1 MSSVR
6 RGLAMI
12 GFALGG
18 VILLAIWVG
27 STGAGE
33 GEEGTAAASAAGPG
47 ECVDTLHS
55 LGALQDAVEGA
66 GDGDVLCLAAGSYGA
81 FELDGPLETRDRVV
95 VRAADPAGP
104 PSPARIS

>member
-33 GEEGTAAASAAGPG
+33 REEGTAAASAAGPG
-47 ECVDTLHS
+47 ECVETLHS
-55 LGALQDAVEGA
+55 LGALQSAVEDA
-66 GDGDVLCLAAGSYGA
+66 GDGDIVCLAAGSYGTL
-81 FELDGPLETRDRVV
+81 ELDGSRTTRDRVV
-95 VRAADPAGP
+95 VRAARPGVATL
-104 PSPARIS
+104 A